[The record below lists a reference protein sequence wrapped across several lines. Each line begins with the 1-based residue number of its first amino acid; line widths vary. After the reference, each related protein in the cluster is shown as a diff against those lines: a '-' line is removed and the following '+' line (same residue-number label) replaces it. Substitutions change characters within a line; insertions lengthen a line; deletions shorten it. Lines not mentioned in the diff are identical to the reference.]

1 MTVKQSELPAG
12 QQPNETA
19 TSGIPAVQVGSSVGL
34 TFAQILAGVQA
45 EIFETIT
52 NSNGTA
58 VRFSNGIQ
66 IAASQ
71 GSESWSAA
79 ISRFSLGA
87 TQSMAGV
94 NYVVR
99 EGMPP
104 TYAAPF
110 SSVVALQLQGGRPRA
125 SDTEWVRMGSVRPSE
140 VWAEQ
145 SPGFESSVFV
155 RWNYIAI
162 GTWGS

>member
-1 MTVKQSELPAG
+1 MSTPISGLDLAALINSVDQVAIEQAG
-12 QQPNETA
+12 ETKRAPLGDIFAALGGGEVIENEN
-19 TSGIPAVQVGSSVGL
+19 GI
-34 TFAQILAGVQA
+34 
-45 EIFETIT
+45 
-52 NSNGTA
+52 A

-71 GSESWSAA
+71 GSESWSDA

-99 EGMPP
+99 EGVPP

-125 SDTEWVRMGSVRPSE
+125 SDTEWVRIGSVRPSE

-145 SPGFESSVFV
+145 SPGFDSSVFV

-162 GTWGS
+162 GTWDNE